1 MALPAALMQV
11 NKASECF
18 KTTGSNWRS
27 AAVADTGIV
36 IEWPRQRCAQSLL
49 SGIEQASTA
58 VSAPLRHS
66 R

>member
-1 MALPAALMQV
+1 MALPGALMQV

-36 IEWPRQRCAQSLL
+36 IE
-49 SGIEQASTA
+49 
-58 VSAPLRHS
+58 
-66 R
+66 